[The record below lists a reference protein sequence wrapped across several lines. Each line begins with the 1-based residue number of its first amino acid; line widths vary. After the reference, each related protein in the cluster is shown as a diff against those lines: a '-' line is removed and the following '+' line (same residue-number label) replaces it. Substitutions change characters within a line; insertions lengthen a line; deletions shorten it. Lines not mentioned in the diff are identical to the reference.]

1 MILFLMRAGLPFLLW
16 YSSSCRLLMSEKS
29 YEKHNKI
36 VEDTVTKA
44 TLVKFLG
51 FLVTIHF
58 GKQQRDLQR
67 DRTNTIKIDLCL
79 DLSWNEN
86 LYIRWKQSLL
96 ARLLFYEGVTLCF

>member
-1 MILFLMRAGLPFLLW
+1 
-16 YSSSCRLLMSEKS
+16 MSEKS

-36 VEDTVTKA
+36 VEDTVTKT

-58 GKQQRDLQR
+58 GKQERDLQR
-67 DRTNTIKIDLCL
+67 
-79 DLSWNEN
+79 EN

-96 ARLLFYEGVTLCF
+96 ARWLFYESITLCFRTVTRQKMIQRNN

>member
-1 MILFLMRAGLPFLLW
+1 ML
-16 YSSSCRLLMSEKS
+16 EKS

-36 VEDTVTKA
+36 VEDTVTKR
-44 TLVKFLG
+44 TLVEFLG

-58 GKQQRDLQR
+58 GKQERDLQR
-67 DRTNTIKIDLCL
+67 DGTNTIKIDLCL

-96 ARLLFYEGVTLCF
+96 ARLLFYESITLCFRTMTHQKMIQHNN